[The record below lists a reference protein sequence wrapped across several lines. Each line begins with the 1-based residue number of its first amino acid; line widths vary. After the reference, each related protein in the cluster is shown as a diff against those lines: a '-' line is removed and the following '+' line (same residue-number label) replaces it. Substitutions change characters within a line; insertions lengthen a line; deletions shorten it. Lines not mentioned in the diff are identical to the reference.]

1 MAVERQSTG
10 NQVAR
15 KTQSCGNLILVV
27 GHQEANQEA
36 GCITWSEHRSV
47 CSHPESESP
56 PTLPRTM
63 PSGTCDMR
71 AFAGPGSTVSLNG
84 EPGIVSA
91 WCRSRTC
98 RKYVPASEIEYETL

>member
-1 MAVERQSTG
+1 
-10 NQVAR
+10 
-15 KTQSCGNLILVV
+15 
-27 GHQEANQEA
+27 
-36 GCITWSEHRSV
+36 
-47 CSHPESESP
+47 
-56 PTLPRTM
+56 
-63 PSGTCDMR
+63 MR